1 MELSREV
8 TRILAA
14 ARQEAIGLG
23 HSLVGSEHLLLALVS
38 RRGSDAAWLLEERGW
53 TPEAIRRLLRRAGGS
68 GTPGSMGLRRV
79 AARAAAFS
87 GLCDH
92 RVTRWPFL
100 HRWMASA
107 VPQPPLPT
115 TVTFMYGP
123 PSGGKRFSAPFR
135 LPDVLDFPGA

>member
-53 TPEAIRRLLRRAGGS
+53 TPEAIRRLQVRGAPAAAARRAS
-68 GTPGSMGLRRV
+68 RWPRAFPPG
-79 AARAAAFS
+79 
-87 GLCDH
+87 
-92 RVTRWPFL
+92 RWPFWPG
-100 HRWMASA
+100 RRRRPGAWE
-107 VPQPPLPT
+107 PQ
-115 TVTFMYGP
+115 
-123 PSGGKRFSAPFR
+123 RFSRSICCWPCCGR
-135 LPDVLDFPGA
+135 RTPRPPGCWR